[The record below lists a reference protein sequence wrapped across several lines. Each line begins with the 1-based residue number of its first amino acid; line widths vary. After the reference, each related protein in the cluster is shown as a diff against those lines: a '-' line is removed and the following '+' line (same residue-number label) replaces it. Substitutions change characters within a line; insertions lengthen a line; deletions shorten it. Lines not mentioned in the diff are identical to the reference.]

1 MTDCRYVW
9 RPLSYLSRRDNR
21 TQPVVLTPG
30 SDKESARPEGAEDT
44 VPLAHLSMQALGTT
58 LYRPFRAR
66 SFWVANP
73 GLKPR
78 AESCRPFGT
87 NCGKPDCTLRP
98 VHQIPA
104 HSGGPNVVQI
114 PIIDST
120 WKSLVALTINRR
132 TAQLT

>member
-87 NCGKPDCTLRP
+87 NCGNPTVRCVRCTRSP
-98 VHQIPA
+98 RTR
-104 HSGGPNVVQI
+104 G
-114 PIIDST
+114 
-120 WKSLVALTINRR
+120 ALTSFRFRSSTQHGRISGRSDY
-132 TAQLT
+132 